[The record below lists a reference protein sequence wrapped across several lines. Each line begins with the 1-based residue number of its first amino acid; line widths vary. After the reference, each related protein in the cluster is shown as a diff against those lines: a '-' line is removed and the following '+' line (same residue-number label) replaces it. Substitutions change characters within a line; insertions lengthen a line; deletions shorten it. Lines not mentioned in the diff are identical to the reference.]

1 MTTMTS
7 PFDAIRGQCL
17 DAAWVANVS
26 ATLGVNPSLRDP
38 KSSRLLYPWLRSAL
52 QKARFK
58 INDPRQALP
67 TAFQRSCM
75 DSGDLL
81 SGGGERVFVTGGAQA
96 SQGTFQGTITIEYN
110 SWPSHWLTSA
120 VLGVLLQEVGY
131 DVTFLQTPGGLYASQ
146 RMSAEGMGQCT
157 PTHINAEI
165 WTAAKLPV
173 LSIYAN
179 ETTSMSNGYGGQYVV
194 FPCVSKQTNLNE
206 ALKGPSS
213 TQGTFERA
221 YSADFWHEYTR
232 SQDLVNYYSPANT
245 DMPRVA
251 VSSVCPNG
259 TMGCQNG
266 CSKSHACSVAEQNNQ
281 TCLVVAMMEPVY
293 DPGFLQAAIANN
305 NIPAYFCF
313 SGYGGVQNAVVD
325 AMTRNK
331 SITFY
336 HFEPDFFHLQYEGL
350 LTRIE
355 LPRSQPKIVATATGT
370 FGENGYGNPAT
381 NSVNVDFPQE
391 HLKLYYA
398 NVLNSDAFLVDFIN
412 KFQIAQIDINSLLA
426 SLVKLNEDNPSSPNA
441 PFIGACDW
449 VKTNYRTWKSWVSP
463 LPLCSPKAHMQY
475 TMTGC
480 NDSSRMITFLWSVPD
495 PTNASLP
502 YQCDGGDSSLPSPLS
517 TSRSCDWL
525 NSNVDQWTPWLRSK
539 PLCDGTFYNYSV
551 AACDASATRAVG
563 FFWLLPQLVN
573 PLLSVECTGGVVLPS
588 NTTVQCDYVPTNSS
602 AYGAMTGLAIVVLL
616 LLVCSTSLVVIFR
629 DRPVIKRAQWP
640 LLVCMICGGI
650 CICIYVLLGAGAP
663 SSGLCAARPV
673 TIIFG
678 YTLVFG
684 SLLVK
689 GLRVY
694 WVFKNKSLKKVTVS
708 LWKIAKL
715 LLIMLCVDAVIL
727 LAWMVADFPAPTTE
741 TTTATEFI
749 GKVDHVSCHSSSF
762 IFSALL
768 IFWKAIIT
776 FGGVYVSF
784 LIRDAGS
791 DFQES
796 VWIFAS
802 SCVVLL
808 VAL

>member
-1 MTTMTS
+1 MATTTA
-7 PFDAIRGQCL
+7 PFDAIRGKCL

-26 ATLGVNPSLRDP
+26 ATLGVTPSARDP
-38 KSSRLLYPWLRSAL
+38 KTGRLLYPWLRSAL

-67 TAFQRSCM
+67 TAFQPSCM
-75 DSGDLL
+75 NSGDLL
-81 SGGGERVFVTGGAQA
+81 NGVGERVFVAGGAQA
-96 SQGTFQGTITIEYN
+96 SPGTFQGTITLEWN
-110 SWPSHWLTSA
+110 GWPTHSLTSSTMA
-120 VLGVLLQEVGY
+120 ILLQEVLGY
-131 DVTFLQTPGGLYASQ
+131 DVTFFQTGSALHATQ
-146 RMSAEGMGQCT
+146 RMSAEATGQCT

-165 WTAAKLPV
+165 WAASKLQV

-179 ETTSMSNGYGGQYVV
+179 ETSVNSNGYVGQAGW
-194 FPCVSKQTNLNE
+194 FTLTANLNE
-206 ALKGPSS
+206 ALKGPSA
-213 TQGTFERA
+213 TQGTFQRA
-221 YSADFWHEYTR
+221 YSADFWHEFTR
-232 SQDLVNYYSPANT
+232 SHDLVNFFSIAKANMPLVA
-245 DMPRVA
+245 MPR
-251 VSSVCPNG
+251 VCPNG

-266 CSKSHACSVAEQNNQ
+266 CSKTYACTVAEQNNQ
-281 TCLVVAMMEPVY
+281 TCMVVAMMDPLY
-293 DPGFLQAAIANN
+293 DPGFLQASIANN

-313 SGYGGVQNAVVD
+313 SGYDGMQNAVVD
-325 AMTRNK
+325 AMTRN
-331 SITFY
+331 STITFY
-336 HFEPDFFHLQYEGL
+336 HCEPDLFHLQYQGH
-350 LTRIE
+350 LTRIA
-355 LPRSQPKIVATATGT
+355 LPRSTPKVVATATGG
-370 FGENGYGNPAT
+370 FGENGYGNPTT
-381 NSVNVDFPQE
+381 NPINVDFPQE
-391 HLKLYYA
+391 NLKLYFA
-398 NVLNSDAFLVDFIN
+398 NVLNSDTFLVDFLN
-412 KFQIAQIDINSLLA
+412 KFQIAQIDINGLLA
-426 SLVKLNEDNPSSPNA
+426 ALVQLSGNPAVTNA
-441 PFIGACDW
+441 PFTAACNW
-449 VKTNYRTWKSWVSP
+449 VKANYGKWKSWVDP
-463 LPLCSPKAHMQY
+463 LPLCTLKAHMQY

-480 NDSSRMITFLWSVPD
+480 NDSSRMITFLWSLPD

-502 YQCDGGDSSLPSPLS
+502 YQCDGGTTSLPPPLS

-525 NSNVDQWTPWLRSK
+525 NSNVDQWTPWLHSK

-551 AACDASATRAVG
+551 AACGASATRAVG
-563 FFWLLPQLVN
+563 FFWLLPQLAN

-678 YTLVFG
+678 YTLIFG